1 MGANVSTS
9 HERFSSVFFWVNE
22 TSQFRMKQHLNS
34 MQMRVTTP
42 AAHWPGQQRDILT
55 LKPTCR
61 SYWGVS
67 WFLNDIQ
74 WHLWFVMALNSIWW
88 NWWSNIIKASEL
100 LKPIKNDVSKPLEK
114 LCIVMYLK
122 NPKLEMMPCI
132 GFCSAFPNYKSKY
145 WTSGVDHQGRLDFI
159 AVRDAGW
166 IVQIMFLHLHPHSLE
181 TFYRKNT
188 LVKSTLLWLS

>member
-1 MGANVSTS
+1 MLDDYIAPFSGHRSRKWWSTHGFRGAFFPMLDKNRFFRQGDRLNMGANVSTS

-22 TSQFRMKQHLNS
+22 TIQFRMKQHLNS

-122 NPKLEMMPCI
+122 NPIRNDALHRVLLSFSKL
-132 GFCSAFPNYKSKY
+132 
-145 WTSGVDHQGRLDFI
+145 
-159 AVRDAGW
+159 
-166 IVQIMFLHLHPHSLE
+166 
-181 TFYRKNT
+181 
-188 LVKSTLLWLS
+188 